1 VRRRRVTYP
10 AGETMA
16 EVLDGVD
23 PRAYLLDHGADPDS
37 LDRLVARLRG
47 EA

>member
-1 VRRRRVTYP
+1 MRVTEMP
-10 AGETMA
+10 PSAMA
-16 EVLDGVD
+16 EVLADLDVREYLRGGGVD
-23 PRAYLLDHGADPDS
+23 EGA